1 MSTTLLNRKLD
12 RAFAHVD
19 ADGSG
24 SIGRD
29 DLLGLGARIL
39 VGFGESPTSPAGSRL
54 AGGIEEI
61 WRTLT
66 AQLGARGDAISP
78 GGSGAISPEE
88 FRAGMTSAFVEGDRF
103 EAVFEPAAA
112 ALAGLCDT
120 DGDGAVGPDGF
131 WVLMDA
137 FGTPRE
143 DAAAAFARLD
153 GDGDGAVSVGE
164 LVEATR
170 QFYTSADPDVAG
182 NWLFGPL

>member
-54 AGGIEEI
+54 AGGFEEI

-66 AQLGARGDAISP
+66 AEIDADGD
-78 GGSGAISPEE
+78 AISPEE

-120 DGDGAVGPDGF
+120 DGDGVVGPEEF
-131 WVLMDA
+131 WVMMDA
-137 FGTPRE
+137 FGTPRQ

-153 GDGDGAVSVGE
+153 GDGDGAVSVRD

>member
-1 MSTTLLNRKLD
+1 MSTTLLNHKLD
-12 RAFAHVD
+12 RAFGHVD
-19 ADGSG
+19 VDGDGS
-24 SIGRD
+24 IERE

-39 VGFGESPTSPAGSRL
+39 VGFGEAPTSRAGSRL
-54 AGGIEEI
+54 AQGFEEI
-61 WRTLT
+61 WRTLAAET
-66 AQLGARGDAISP
+66 GTDGDGVIS
-78 GGSGAISPEE
+78 SEE

-103 EAVFEPAAA
+103 DTVFAPAAE

-120 DGDGAVGPDGF
+120 DGDGAVGPDEFGI
-131 WVLMDA
+131 MMAA

-143 DAAAAFARLD
+143 DARATFERLD
-153 GDGDGAVSVGE
+153 GDGDGVLSVDE